1 MRQDRAARPAT
12 ARNSKTQAKIPLDFQ
27 PWIEIRKRFRLS
39 HVHVEMARKLGM
51 NRKKLGKLANHDQEP
66 WKLPLQDFIV
76 KLYMKRFGRARPEI
90 IRSIEETAAAKQAKK
105 QAKKAA
111 RAAASQPSG
120 QDA

>member
-1 MRQDRAARPAT
+1 MART
-12 ARNSKTQAKIPLDFQ
+12 SKTQAKIPPDLL
-27 PWIEIRKRFRLS
+27 PWIEARDRFRLS
-39 HVHVEMARKLGM
+39 HAHVQMARELGL
-51 NRKKLGKLANHDQEP
+51 NPKKLGKLANHDQEP
-66 WKLPLQDFIV
+66 WKLPLQDFLV

-111 RAAASQPSG
+111 RAATPQPSG